1 MRIYVVTRQGNT
13 VQNQVHTMLL
23 TAPNAEVAEHMA
35 REWRGQTKEPFGDC
49 KLNITEVAMD
59 KSQIIMIQSL

>member
-23 TAPNAEVAEHMA
+23 TAPNKEIAEKMA
-35 REWRGQTKEPFGDC
+35 RDWEGNNKEPFGDC
-49 KLNITEVAMD
+49 KLNITEVSLD
-59 KSQIIMIQSL
+59 KSQIILIQSL